1 MRNDLDQL
9 VNNFN
14 EVRIDAGARTERTR
28 IVIVG
33 AGIAGLAAAKTLED
47 AKFTDY
53 LLLEGTFVLKI
64 SYLIYF
70 TSLIHF

>member
-9 VNNFN
+9 VNFN
-14 EVRIDAGARTERTR
+14 EVRIDADSRTERTR
-28 IVIVG
+28 IVIIG

-53 LLLEGTFVLKI
+53 LLLEGTLKI
-64 SYLIYF
+64 YHNIKSIILKI
-70 TSLIHF
+70 